1 MTPSQERHLSRYP
14 KARKSTL
21 RRLEARDLT
30 TDRLINEMAERLE
43 QEMAEELERSLSD
56 LTRADM
62 ERLRET
68 Y

>member
-43 QEMAEELERSLSD
+43 QELADELERSLSD

-62 ERLRET
+62 ERPRET

>member
-30 TDRLINEMAERLE
+30 TDRLINEMSERLG
-43 QEMAEELERSLSD
+43 QELAEELERSLSD
-56 LTRADM
+56 MPQWQRV
-62 ERLRET
+62 RIRESW
-68 Y
+68 